1 MEAIL
6 AAQGINTF
14 YGRSHILFD
23 VSLSVQQGQTV
34 CLMGRNGAG
43 KTTTF
48 RTLAGLSACKS
59 GSVAFKGK
67 DCTRLPSFR
76 MARLG
81 LGFVPEDRRILGPL
95 TVLEN
100 LELGR
105 IPGRKGPWTLNRVL
119 SQFPILK
126 DMTHRLGGTLSG
138 GEQQMLTIARALM
151 GNPDLLVLD
160 EPTEGLSPVIVA
172 ELRELIISLKQM
184 ETTIL
189 LSEQNIRFALTV
201 TDRVFIIDKGHI
213 VYTGSVAEFKQE
225 TDLQKKYLSV

>member
-1 MEAIL
+1 MATIL
-6 AAQGINTF
+6 DAAGLNTF
-14 YGRSHILFD
+14 YGRSHVLFD
-23 VSLSVQQGQTV
+23 VSLGVQEGETV

-48 RTLAGLSACKS
+48 RTLAGLSPCKT
-59 GSVAFKGK
+59 GSVFFKEK
-67 DCTRLPSFR
+67 NVTRFPSYK
-76 MARLG
+76 MARMG

-100 LELGR
+100 LELGK
-105 IPGRKGPWTLNRVL
+105 IPGRKGPWTLEKVL
-119 SQFPILK
+119 AQFPILK

-138 GEQQMLTIARALM
+138 GEQQMLTIARSLM

-172 ELRELIISLKQM
+172 ELRELILELKNM

-189 LSEQNIRFALTV
+189 LSEQNIRFAMMV
-201 TDRVFIIDKGHI
+201 SDRVFIIDKGHI
-213 VYTGSVAEFKQE
+213 VFSGTIDEFRSKSE
-225 TDLQKKYLSV
+225 LQKKYLSV

>member
-1 MEAIL
+1 
-6 AAQGINTF
+6 
-14 YGRSHILFD
+14 
-23 VSLSVQQGQTV
+23 
-34 CLMGRNGAG
+34 
-43 KTTTF
+43 
-48 RTLAGLSACKS
+48 
-59 GSVAFKGK
+59 
-67 DCTRLPSFR
+67 
-76 MARLG
+76 
-81 LGFVPEDRRILGPL
+81 
-95 TVLEN
+95 
-100 LELGR
+100 
-105 IPGRKGPWTLNRVL
+105 
-119 SQFPILK
+119 
-126 DMTHRLGGTLSG
+126 
-138 GEQQMLTIARALM
+138 MLTIARALM